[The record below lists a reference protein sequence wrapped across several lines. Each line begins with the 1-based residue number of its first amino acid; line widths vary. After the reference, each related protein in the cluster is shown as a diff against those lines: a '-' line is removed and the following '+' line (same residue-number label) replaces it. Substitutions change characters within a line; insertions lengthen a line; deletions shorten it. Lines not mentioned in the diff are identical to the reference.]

1 MLVES
6 IFLLLKVVDIV
17 WLSFV
22 NFSTGA
28 IVIELMFKTNKQIIA
43 MYVLISVSSKI
54 DLKA

>member
-6 IFLLLKVVDIV
+6 IFLLLKVVEIV
-17 WLSFV
+17 WLSFA